1 MIQRRH
7 GALESSTVAAD
18 NRRFATK
25 QGNGL

>member
-1 MIQRRH
+1 MIQPRH
-7 GALESSTVAAD
+7 GPLESSAVAAD